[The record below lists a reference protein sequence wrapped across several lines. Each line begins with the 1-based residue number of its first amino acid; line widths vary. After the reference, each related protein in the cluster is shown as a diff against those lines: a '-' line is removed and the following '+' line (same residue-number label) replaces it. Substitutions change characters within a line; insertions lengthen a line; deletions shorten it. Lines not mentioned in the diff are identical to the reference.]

1 MEKEFKFD
9 VGDVVRLPGNHV
21 GTTAGEVFTVEKR
34 WHGMTGEDTYLL
46 RSTTR
51 NHVTIDANGYYM
63 SKVECE
69 IRSSAANEGETFS
82 DVAKVVDDFKCA
94 GYIHASRVLYIVKD
108 IGKRFAAA
116 HKREIDEKDDEE
128 SERLSRIFNIVIDS
142 NEENWSD
149 CMSRIEEITREVI

>member
-34 WHGMTGEDTYLL
+34 WHGMTGEDAYLL

-51 NHVTIDANGYYM
+51 KHVTLDANGYHM

-69 IRSSAANEGETFS
+69 VCSSDAKEGETFS
-82 DVAKVVDDFKCA
+82 DVANGVEGFKCA
-94 GYIHASRVLYIVKD
+94 GYVHASRVLYIVKD
-108 IGKRFAAA
+108 IGKRFTAA
-116 HKREIDEKDDEE
+116 HKREIDAKDAEE
-128 SERLSRIFNIVIDS
+128 SERLSRIFNIVMDS
-142 NEENWSD
+142 NEENWRD
-149 CMSRIEEITREVI
+149 CMSRIEAITREVI